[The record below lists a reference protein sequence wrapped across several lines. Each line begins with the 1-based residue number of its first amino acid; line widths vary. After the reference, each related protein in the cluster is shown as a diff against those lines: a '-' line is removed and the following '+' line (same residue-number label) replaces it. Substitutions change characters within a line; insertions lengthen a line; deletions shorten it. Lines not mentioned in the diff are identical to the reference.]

1 MIWAVLILGL
11 TNIGTVLGWTISA
24 VLDHRERRILTA
36 TALTAQGKT
45 VAATVAGKNTAAED
59 RAKAEQQARLS
70 REIREKA
77 APFSAL
83 NPFGR

>member
-1 MIWAVLILGL
+1 MIWAVAFLAL
-11 TNIGTVLGWTISA
+11 TNVATVVGWCLTA
-24 VLDHRERRILTA
+24 VLDSRERRILTSA
-36 TALTAQGKT
+36 ALTAQGKT
-45 VAATVAGKNTAAED
+45 VAATIAGKNTAAED

-70 REIREKA
+70 RQIREAA